1 MNKAMMTL
9 GKTLF
14 NAPATSYNPLNII
27 GEYFEYKKAIAMVE
41 HETQKV
47 LVQKEIILKQ
57 IESQLVLE
65 LAKNETNYRLE
76 RDRLEIIYASLKNLA
91 IERSQIVN
99 AIIDASRRGEIE
111 MVIALKDILK
121 HNDEVSNQR
130 FDGLNPS
137 NRLIQI
143 TQGV

>member
-14 NAPATSYNPLNII
+14 NAPATSYNPLNIVDQ
-27 GEYFEYKKAIAMVE
+27 YFEYKKAIAMVE

-47 LVQKEIILKQ
+47 LVQKEIFLKQ

-76 RDRLEIIYASLKNLA
+76 RNRLEIIYEVLKNSA
-91 IERSQIVN
+91 IERSKILD
-99 AIIDASRRGEIE
+99 AITDASRRNEKE
-111 MVIALKDILK
+111 LVIILKDILK
-121 HNDEVSNQR
+121 QIDEVSNQR
-130 FDGLNPS
+130 FDRLNPS
-137 NRLIQI
+137 NALLHI